1 MSVAGAN
8 EGQCQRRRGVIRRE
22 FTVVTTDADPEPPDL
37 CRLARLT
44 PPPSRD
50 IYLLMTTRAKV
61 FASGRSQ
68 AIRLP
73 KEFRV
78 SGKEVRL
85 TRVPGGILIREGDPW
100 DAFDEG
106 CQALGGE
113 FFEAVERRDRKTVQ
127 IRDFNAG
134 LP

>member
-1 MSVAGAN
+1 
-8 EGQCQRRRGVIRRE
+8 
-22 FTVVTTDADPEPPDL
+22 
-37 CRLARLT
+37 
-44 PPPSRD
+44 
-50 IYLLMTTRAKV
+50 MTTTAKV

-85 TRVPGGILIREGDPW
+85 TRVPGGILISEGDPW
-100 DAFDEG
+100 AAFEEG
-106 CQALGGE
+106 CRHLGDD
-113 FFEAVERRDRKTVQ
+113 FFETLERRDRKTPQ
-127 IRDFNAG
+127 HRDFNAG

>member
-1 MSVAGAN
+1 
-8 EGQCQRRRGVIRRE
+8 
-22 FTVVTTDADPEPPDL
+22 
-37 CRLARLT
+37 
-44 PPPSRD
+44 
-50 IYLLMTTRAKV
+50 MTTTAKV

-85 TRVPGGILIREGDPW
+85 SRVPGGILISEGDPW

-106 CQALGGE
+106 CRSLGE
-113 FFEAVERRDRKTVQ
+113 AFFEAVERRDRKTPQV
-127 IRDFNAG
+127 RDFNAG

>member
-1 MSVAGAN
+1 METRDLSRTTSFTESLIYAGS
-8 EGQCQRRRGVIRRE
+8 RH
-22 FTVVTTDADPEPPDL
+22 
-37 CRLARLT
+37 LT
-44 PPPSRD
+44 PPFLNGNH
-50 IYLLMTTRAKV
+50 LLMTTTAKV

-85 TRVPGGILIREGDPW
+85 TRVPGGILISEGDPW
-100 DAFDEG
+100 EAFDEG
-106 CQALGGE
+106 CRSLGAD
-113 FFEAVERRDRKTVQ
+113 FFEAVEGRERKATQV
-127 IRDFNAG
+127 RDFNAD

>member
-1 MSVAGAN
+1 MS
-8 EGQCQRRRGVIRRE
+8 
-22 FTVVTTDADPEPPDL
+22 TT
-37 CRLARLT
+37 
-44 PPPSRD
+44 
-50 IYLLMTTRAKV
+50 AKV

-85 TRVPGGILIREGDPW
+85 SRVPGGILISEGDPW
-100 DAFDEG
+100 DAFEEG
-106 CQALGGE
+106 CRSLGEE
-113 FFEAVERRDRKTVQ
+113 FFDAMDRRDRKAQQV
-127 IRDFNAG
+127 RDFNAG

>member
-1 MSVAGAN
+1 MIDDS
-8 EGQCQRRRGVIRRE
+8 
-22 FTVVTTDADPEPPDL
+22 
-37 CRLARLT
+37 
-44 PPPSRD
+44 
-50 IYLLMTTRAKV
+50 YLLMTTTAKV

-85 TRVPGGILIREGDPW
+85 SRVPGGILITESDPW
-100 DAFDEG
+100 DAFDAACSG
-106 CQALGGE
+106 LGQD
-113 FFEAVERRDRKTVQ
+113 FFDAVDGRERQKPQV
-127 IRDFNAG
+127 RDFNAG

>member
-1 MSVAGAN
+1 MS
-8 EGQCQRRRGVIRRE
+8 
-22 FTVVTTDADPEPPDL
+22 TT
-37 CRLARLT
+37 
-44 PPPSRD
+44 
-50 IYLLMTTRAKV
+50 AKV

-85 TRVPGGILIREGDPW
+85 SRVLGGILISEGDPW
-100 DAFDEG
+100 DTFEEG
-106 CQALGGE
+106 CRSLGEG
-113 FFEAVERRDRKTVQ
+113 FFEAVEGRERKTPQV
-127 IRDFNAG
+127 RDFNAG

>member
-1 MSVAGAN
+1 
-8 EGQCQRRRGVIRRE
+8 
-22 FTVVTTDADPEPPDL
+22 
-37 CRLARLT
+37 
-44 PPPSRD
+44 
-50 IYLLMTTRAKV
+50 MTTTAKV

-78 SGKEVRL
+78 AGKEVRL
-85 TRVPGGILIREGDPW
+85 TRVAGGILISEGDPW

-106 CQALGGE
+106 CRELGQE
-113 FFEAVERRDRKTVQ
+113 FLDAMEQRERKMPQT
-127 IRDFNAG
+127 RDFTAG

>member
-1 MSVAGAN
+1 
-8 EGQCQRRRGVIRRE
+8 
-22 FTVVTTDADPEPPDL
+22 
-37 CRLARLT
+37 
-44 PPPSRD
+44 
-50 IYLLMTTRAKV
+50 MTTTAKV

-85 TRVPGGILIREGDPW
+85 TRVPGGILISEGDPW
-100 DAFDEG
+100 DSFDEA
-106 CQALGGE
+106 CRELGGE
-113 FFEAVERRDRKTVQ
+113 FLDTMEQRDRETPQ
-127 IRDFNAG
+127 IRDFTAG

>member
-1 MSVAGAN
+1 
-8 EGQCQRRRGVIRRE
+8 
-22 FTVVTTDADPEPPDL
+22 
-37 CRLARLT
+37 
-44 PPPSRD
+44 
-50 IYLLMTTRAKV
+50 MTTTAKV

-78 SGKEVRL
+78 SGKVVRL
-85 TRVPGGILIREGDPW
+85 SRVPGGILITEGDPW

-106 CQALGGE
+106 CRNLGE
-113 FFEAVERRDRKTVQ
+113 AFFEAVERRDRTSAQV
-127 IRDFNAG
+127 RDFSAG

>member
-1 MSVAGAN
+1 MIPRIGQYLFWVGAAILGLN
-8 EGQCQRRRGVIRRE
+8 PATNSAAAWTASHPSNRGL
-22 FTVVTTDADPEPPDL
+22 TGTT
-37 CRLARLT
+37 
-44 PPPSRD
+44 SND
-50 IYLLMTTRAKV
+50 IHHLMTTTAKV

-85 TRVPGGILIREGDPW
+85 TRVAGGILISEGDPW
-100 DAFDEG
+100 EAFDAG
-106 CQALGGE
+106 CRELGQE
-113 FFEAVERRDRKTVQ
+113 FFDVMDQRDRTTPQ
-127 IRDFNAG
+127 TRDFTAG